1 VLLGHGISYSAS
13 PAMHGAAFKAL
24 GLDGW
29 TYNLLDVAPEEL
41 AAAVDRLRDDSFAG
55 ANVTIPHKVRV
66 MPLLD
71 ELEGEAVDA
80 RAVNTIRR
88 EGRRL
93 IGSNTD
99 VAGIRAALAEVGIE
113 PAGARAVVLGAGG
126 SARAAAVALAGARLS
141 FVARRP
147 QLAATLGG
155 RALAWA
161 DPHWPDE
168 VRDADLF
175 LNATPLGR
183 EGEMPLEAA
192 QLPRAGAVIDLVYA
206 TGGTPLIRAAQKN
219 GLRTA
224 DGWTVLVGQG
234 AAAFEAWTGKSAPV
248 EAMRK
253 SVGA

>member
-1 VLLGHGISYSAS
+1 MGHQIAYSAS
-13 PAMHGAAFKAL
+13 PSMHGAAFKAL

-29 TYNLLDVAPEEL
+29 TYDLVDVPPEEL
-41 AAAVDRLRDDSFAG
+41 AEAVDRLRDDSFAG

-66 MPLLD
+66 MPLMD
-71 ELEGEAVDA
+71 DLEGEAEEA

-99 VAGIRAALAEVGIE
+99 VAGIRAALSEVDLE
-113 PAGARAVVLGAGG
+113 PNGARVVVLGAGG
-126 SARAAAVALAGARLS
+126 SARAAAVALAGADLS

-147 QLAATLGG
+147 QLAATLPG
-155 RALAWA
+155 RALSWA

-168 VRDADLF
+168 VRNADLL

-183 EGEMPLEAA
+183 QGEMPLDPA

-206 TGGTPLIRAAQKN
+206 TGGTPLINAARKR
-219 GLRTA
+219 GLHNA
-224 DGWTVLVGQG
+224 DGWTVLVAQG
-234 AAAFEAWTGKSAPV
+234 AAAFEAWTGKRAPTD
-248 EAMRK
+248 AMRQA
-253 SVGA
+253 VAG